1 MKTITTT
8 LCLIVAVC
16 SVYAS
21 SINAETSS
29 NNSLLVSIEGAVI
42 NPIALEIDKPI
53 GLRALLEKAG
63 GLHKN
68 ADPKKI
74 EIHRQNGEI
83 EIVDATK
90 LGPITRVHP
99 RDLVV
104 VKILDESQYVSVSG
118 AVVFPGLVEYNDN
131 LTLAKV
137 LKESE
142 IAKNS
147 DLQKVKVVRN
157 TDEGEKLFIV
167 NLTGENAESNLVM
180 ALNAGD
186 RVEVPYKSMRAASD
200 RELITIIVIGLLI
213 LLLVK

>member
-1 MKTITTT
+1 MKTITIM
-8 LCLIVAVC
+8 LCSILAAC
-16 SVYAS
+16 SVCAS
-21 SINAETSS
+21 STSSETSS
-29 NNSLLVSIEGAVI
+29 YRSMLVSIEGAVI
-42 NPIALEIDKPI
+42 NPIAFEIDKPI

-68 ADPKKI
+68 ADPKSI
-74 EIHRQNGEI
+74 EIVRQNGET
-83 EIVDATK
+83 EIVDTTK

-99 RDLVV
+99 GDLVV
-104 VKILDESQYVSVSG
+104 VKILDKSQYVSVSG
-118 AVVFPGLVEYNDN
+118 AVVFPGLIEYDDN

-137 LKESE
+137 LRESE
-142 IAKNS
+142 ITKNS
-147 DLQKVKVVRN
+147 ALEKVKILRN
-157 TDEGEKLFIV
+157 TSEGEKLFIV

-180 ALNAGD
+180 ALHAGD

>member
-1 MKTITTT
+1 MKTITIT
-8 LCLIVAVC
+8 LCSIVAVC
-16 SVYAS
+16 SAYTN
-21 SINAETSS
+21 SINIESS
-29 NNSLLVSIEGAVI
+29 PNNALLASIEGAVI
-42 NPIALEIDKPI
+42 NPISLEIDKPI
-53 GLRALLEKAG
+53 GLRALLERAG

-68 ADPKKI
+68 ANPKKI
-74 EIHRQNGEI
+74 EIHRQNGET
-83 EIVDATK
+83 EVVDITK
-90 LGPITRVHP
+90 LGPIARVCP
-99 RDLVV
+99 GDLVF
-104 VKILDESQYVSVSG
+104 VKVLDESQYVSVSG

>member
-1 MKTITTT
+1 M
-8 LCLIVAVC
+8 AQ
-16 SVYAS
+16 SYF
-21 SINAETSS
+21 
-29 NNSLLVSIEGAVI
+29 
-42 NPIALEIDKPI
+42 
-53 GLRALLEKAG
+53 
-63 GLHKN
+63 
-68 ADPKKI
+68 
-74 EIHRQNGEI
+74 Q
-83 EIVDATK
+83 
-90 LGPITRVHP
+90 
-99 RDLVV
+99 
-104 VKILDESQYVSVSG
+104 
-118 AVVFPGLVEYNDN
+118 DN